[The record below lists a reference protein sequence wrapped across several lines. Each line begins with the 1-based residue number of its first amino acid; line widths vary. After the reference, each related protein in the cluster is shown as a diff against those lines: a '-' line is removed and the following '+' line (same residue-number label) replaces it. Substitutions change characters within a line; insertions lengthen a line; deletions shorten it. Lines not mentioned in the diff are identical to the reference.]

1 MSTVTQSSVTI
12 ANEEQGT
19 LAVQTQTEDGL
30 QIKTRHGEDGETSFI
45 EGYAATTHRDEA
57 NDVFT
62 EQALENMAERIR
74 NNAEETVDVVFPHFE
89 GMDESE
95 IGNINHNNNPA
106 AQQLFGTDTRTVS
119 VFRTVHAETHTL
131 EDGETGLFIR
141 GEMLPLP
148 DDVKD
153 AVKGQIEEGAL
164 HSFSIEFNPTNVN
177 FGLQDGE
184 PTRTI
189 LDAQP
194 QGTALTGRPMNTE
207 ANLTNAELKNIMAKH
222 SKDEDYKAMYKEE
235 FKNADIYSTEE
246 EAMSRA
252 EELGLTGVHTHT
264 EDGETVYMPGETH
277 DDYVEATENNDMNSS
292 HKDKEKYKNNVKTN
306 EDTNM
311 SEESNETPEEQVEE
325 EESPEQEVTEEI
337 KNEEGETEPEEDTSE
352 EDVESEGEGELKS
365 DVHELKT
372 MFKDIKD
379 ENESLR
385 EENRELKS
393 QLEDL
398 KTMDGLKSEIN
409 DIKSMIEDS
418 GEDLEGDRPITNP
431 DEEREVKN
439 QTQKPRW
446 QRVIDQL
453 GYDEQDLKTEI
464 GKKGMTEAESI
475 AETHG
480 LKTQEVLDYVN

>member
-1 MSTVTQSSVTI
+1 MSTVTQSCVTI
-12 ANEEQGT
+12 ANKDEGT

-30 QIKTRHGEDGETSFI
+30 QIKTRHGDDGETSFI

-62 EQALENMAERIR
+62 AEALDNMAERIN

-89 GMDESE
+89 GMSESE

-119 VFRTVHAETHTL
+119 VFRTAHAETQTL

-148 DDVKD
+148 DDVED

-207 ANLTNAELKNIMAKH
+207 ANLTNAELKNIMAKND
-222 SKDEDYKAMYKEE
+222 KDNDYKASYNEE

-246 EAMSRA
+246 EAKERA

-277 DDYVEATENNDMNSS
+277 EEYVEATDDSDMNSS
-292 HKDKEKYKNNVKTN
+292 HKDKDKYKNNVKTN

-311 SEESNETPEEQVEE
+311 SEEQTEEPEEQVEE
-325 EESPEQEVTEEI
+325 QESPEPEQEEEVT
-337 KNEEGETEPEEDTSE
+337 EDTSE
-352 EDVESEGEGELKS
+352 EDVEEAETEGDGELKS
-365 DVHELKT
+365 DVRELKS
-372 MFKDIKD
+372 MFKDIKE

-385 EENRELKS
+385 EENTELKS
-393 QLEDL
+393 KVEDL
-398 KTMDGLKSEIN
+398 KTMDGLKTEIN

-418 GEDLEGDRPITNP
+418 GEDLEGERPITNP
-431 DEEREVKN
+431 EEEREVKN
-439 QTQKPRW
+439 QTEQPRW

-453 GYDEQDLKTEI
+453 GYDENDLKTEI

-480 LKTQEVLDYVN
+480 IKTQEVLDYVN